1 MHNLKWNQLKP
12 KGVYFEDPDR
22 TVTGTIEVNG
32 EQTPVQFDVDTH
44 EDGTVSWALSIMGK
58 WDGFPATEEE
68 SDSVEDFMEVLF
80 NYQEEGICLEEEE
93 DGNGWYIC

>member
-1 MHNLKWNQLKP
+1 M
-12 KGVYFEDPDR
+12 
-22 TVTGTIEVNG
+22 G
-32 EQTPVQFDVDTH
+32 E
-44 EDGTVSWALSIMGK
+44 

-93 DGNGWYIC
+93 DGNGWYVC